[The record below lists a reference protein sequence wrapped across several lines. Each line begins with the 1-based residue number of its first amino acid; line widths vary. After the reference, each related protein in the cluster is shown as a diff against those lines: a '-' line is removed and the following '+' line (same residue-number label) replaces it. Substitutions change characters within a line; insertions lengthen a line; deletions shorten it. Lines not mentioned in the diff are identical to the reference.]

1 MVIRT
6 RSGCGPA
13 GTGLQTRSG
22 PDRRGRCAAGSRNPG
37 ENIPP
42 SRWKVPRN
50 WVTDRRRRHS
60 GPAPAA
66 RRKGRVS
73 NDAMPASEKPT
84 TGRSAMLLHSL
95 QSALLFGVFETAQLI
110 GRLGTPLLFLGE
122 LSGRQSRRLSPVEL
136 VTALVGHR
144 LHQEIGQRPH
154 ESVDAVRGIPFA
166 LSAQIGGGPAHLI
179 PKLGDS

>member
-1 MVIRT
+1 MVGDGSSYIYGNQSPFGLWSCWDRAANSFGA
-6 RSGCGPA
+6 RPPRQVCGRQPK
-13 GTGLQTRSG
+13 S
-22 PDRRGRCAAGSRNPG
+22 RR
-37 ENIPP
+37 EYPP

-95 QSALLFGVFETAQLI
+95 QSALLFGVFETARLI

-122 LSGRQSRRLSPVEL
+122 LSGRQSRRLSPVEPC
-136 VTALVGHR
+136 R
-144 LHQEIGQRPH
+144 
-154 ESVDAVRGIPFA
+154 VRRERR
-166 LSAQIGGGPAHLI
+166 
-179 PKLGDS
+179 